1 MQEQFSPGN
10 VSGIH
15 ATFFK
20 HAVKDVAASAEQG
33 RPVYVEK
40 DYIKKVSLANPND
53 APVREVREQ
62 DKREF
67 PQEWANYTAGA
78 GDKIVGTPLAEW
90 SQISR
95 TEAATLNE
103 CNVRSVEQ
111 LANAPDTFLDRLG
124 DNFRN
129 LRQKAKDFLAQSANA
144 GHMEKLRADF
154 EALKAQHSALMEQNQ
169 KLNAKLEE
177 LSKRK

>member
-1 MQEQFSPGN
+1 MQEQYAPGN

-20 HAVKDVAASAEQG
+20 RAVKDQTASTEQG

-40 DYIKKVSLANPND
+40 DYVRKVSLANPND
-53 APVREVREQ
+53 APEREVREQ
-62 DKREF
+62 DKRDF

-78 GDKIVGTPLAEW
+78 GDKIIGTPLSEW

-95 TEAATLNE
+95 TEAATLIE

-111 LANAPDTFLDRLG
+111 LAKAPDAFLDRLG

-129 LRQKAKDFLAQSANA
+129 LRQKANDFLAQSASA
-144 GHMEKLRADF
+144 GHMEKVRA
-154 EALKAQHSALMEQNQ
+154 ELETLKAQHAALVEQNQ
-169 KLNAKLEE
+169 RLNAKLEE
-177 LSKRK
+177 FGKRK